1 MKKKIAQMTLILIFL
16 LINPIIIKAAD
27 VYIIYDNPNGFNS
40 QGRQMATHY
49 SLEYEMY
56 YVRSSS
62 DFIRTWN
69 YLASRSKNID
79 NLILMLHGG
88 KGVLYFYNESGWNNF
103 LQLKYMG
110 NKIRG
115 NILLL
120 SCHGGSDG
128 ANSVATKLSKRSN
141 TSVICAKDCSVNYD
155 YISKSPF
162 LSDLKNGRWIKTYVN
177 GNQIRTS
184 ILGYI
189 WDYKYLWHYNPYNYS
204 YK

>member
-1 MKKKIAQMTLILIFL
+1 MKKKIVQMTLILIFL

-40 QGRQMATHY
+40 QGRQMAT
-49 SLEYEMY
+49 
-56 YVRSSS
+56 RS

-162 LSDLKNGRWIKTYVN
+162 LSDLKKI
-177 GNQIRTS
+177 
-184 ILGYI
+184 
-189 WDYKYLWHYNPYNYS
+189 
-204 YK
+204 